1 MEDERER
8 KEQESRARES
18 AADIEG
24 VFLFIFGIIASR
36 AGAHWEL
43 TEEEAK
49 RLSYRVARVE
59 QKYGGLLDKYAPEF
73 ALLGCIGMIVYPRLL
88 IEAEKTDGKPVDVE
102 VVTDAA
108 PGTDT

>member
-24 VFLFIFGIIASR
+24 VFLFLFGIIASR
-36 AGAHWEL
+36 AGPHWEL
-43 TEEEAK
+43 TGEEAK

-88 IEAEKTDGKPVDVE
+88 IEAEKAEGKAVKVE
-102 VVTDAA
+102 VVEDA
-108 PGTDT
+108 PDRPNT